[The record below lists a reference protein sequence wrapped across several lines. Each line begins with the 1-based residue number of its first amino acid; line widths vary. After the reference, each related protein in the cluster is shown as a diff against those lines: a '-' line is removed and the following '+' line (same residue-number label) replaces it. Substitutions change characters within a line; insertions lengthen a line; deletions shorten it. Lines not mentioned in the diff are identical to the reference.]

1 MLESKTLK
9 SRFKSF
15 LIISSV
21 VISTTLSNAYAGT
34 NDALSEKDIKL
45 AKIDYS
51 HLLKIKPVVSA
62 SPSKKKQT
70 KATKASKEVFPS
82 NCMKWNVGHINRKS
96 VPFNAIIAEYS
107 KQYRIDSN
115 LVKSIITAESCFRVK
130 ALSHAG
136 AQGLMQLIPA
146 TADRFG
152 VKNSYD
158 PKQNIRGGVKY
169 LRFLHDYFNGD
180 LKKMIAGYNA
190 GEGAVTRYKGIPPYK
205 ETIQYV
211 KNVLLTYDKLRAPSL
226 ASAKLAKKRLAQ
238 AKRDRLAKASL
249 ADKIRKQT
257 ARPTNKT
264 KKVRHV
270 YQPPRLGLKPGR
282 GGWQYNRARARHL
295 YKK

>member
-1 MLESKTLK
+1 M
-9 SRFKSF
+9 
-15 LIISSV
+15 IISSV
-21 VISTTLSNAYAGT
+21 VVSSTLSVSAFAAGAGAKNNALKTTLS
-34 NDALSEKDIKL
+34 EKELQL
-45 AKIDYS
+45 AMLDYS
-51 HLLKIKPVVSA
+51 HLLKKNKVYSSKSGVSA
-62 SPSKKKQT
+62 ATQKQI
-70 KATKASKEVFPS
+70 KIPAEVFPS

-96 VPFNAIIAEYS
+96 IPFNTIIAEYS
-107 KQYRIDSN
+107 KQYKIDSN
-115 LVKSIITAESCFRVK
+115 LVKSIITAESCFRTK

-152 VKNSYD
+152 VTNSYD

-169 LRFLHDYFNGD
+169 LRFLHDRFNGD

-190 GEGAVTRYKGIPPYK
+190 GEGAVTCYKGIPPYK

-211 KNVLLTYDKLRAPSL
+211 KNVLLTYDKLRAPL
-226 ASAKLAKKRLAQ
+226 IKKRLNEKRLAQ

-249 ADKIRKQT
+249 ADKIRKQSVK
-257 ARPTNKT
+257 KT